1 MFSEVGSTE
10 VTHTSFFS
18 WLFKTMKSS
27 LLGHSLGP
35 MGCGR
40 AFLQFIFLSEFTS
53 MFNRDMGK
61 DLGWSQREAKET
73 QIAK

>member
-1 MFSEVGSTE
+1 
-10 VTHTSFFS
+10 
-18 WLFKTMKSS
+18 MKSS

-61 DLGWSQREAKET
+61 DLG
-73 QIAK
+73 